1 MRPLILLAGPAL
13 FLAACGNDGQAEN
26 TINADQGLSAESFS
40 SNDVTAIDA
49 VTGEA
54 SNMAADVNFVTEL
67 DEDLDAE
74 PGAPARAGTNNS
86 SSSTS
91 ARRPSRDRA
100 PSESREPAEPASANT
115 SAAASTNNAL

>member
-1 MRPLILLAGPAL
+1 MRPLILLAGPVL

-67 DEDLDAE
+67 DEDLDADS
-74 PGAPARAGTNNS
+74 GAPAKVGDNS
-86 SSSTS
+86 SSTP

-100 PSESREPAEPASANT
+100 PSESREPAEPAAANT
-115 SAAASTNNAL
+115 SAASTNNAL